1 MWRLSSRKC
10 AVIPSA
16 PAASH
21 TIAASTG
28 SGSAPRRACRSVA
41 TWSILIYSRCCFAR
55 IAPVPESQLYPAEN
69 FIVPFRKIAGLFLLA
84 ACSSATQRMGS
95 NGQVTGAASAQLAV
109 DQFLQAVNAKDLQ
122 AMSTVFGTKD
132 GPARETMD
140 RTELEKREV
149 ILACYFNH
157 DTARILGEQGGLQ
170 GHREIR
176 VQLNKGNLSRETTF
190 YAIKGPG
197 GRWYVDNMD
206 IAAVRDFCGN
216 PGTSTRRQ

>member
-1 MWRLSSRKC
+1 VS
-10 AVIPSA
+10 
-16 PAASH
+16 
-21 TIAASTG
+21 
-28 SGSAPRRACRSVA
+28 
-41 TWSILIYSRCCFAR
+41 
-55 IAPVPESQLYPAEN
+55 
-69 FIVPFRKIAGLFLLA
+69 FRKIAGLFLLV
-84 ACSSATQRMGS
+84 ACSSATQKMGS
-95 NGQVTGAASAQLAV
+95 NGQLTGAASAQLAV

-190 YAIKGPG
+190 YSIKGPG

-216 PGTSTRRQ
+216 PGTSTRR